1 MEKIKIII
9 ATNNENKVKEIES
22 FLANDQ
28 LEYFTLKQIGFNKD
42 SVENGTTY
50 IENAMIKAREIQEFF
65 NGYWVIADDSGLE
78 VPYLNN
84 EPGLF
89 SARYAGDHNDKKNI
103 DKLLNKLHDTKDSDR
118 IGRFVCA
125 IACIIDDN
133 TSFITEGEVWGTIL
147 REPRGEGGFGYDP
160 IMYYP
165 SMNKTFAE
173 MTFSEKNSISHRAN
187 ALGKL
192 KVKIDD
198 FLEAKK

>member
-42 SVENGTTY
+42 IVENGTTY